1 MGRHE
6 NDGRF
11 QPGSGHGGPY
21 GRVVEGRAAGP
32 GRLVMQ
38 RSGIAVARV
47 VNGSGVSE
55 WTDGIADRDKTPNL
69 SAEGVLTLARKLA
82 GLQQPLV
89 LPDQLPPLLSEV
101 HEGAAAFPSPSAEVA
116 AADLRHPDRAGYFC

>member
-11 QPGSGHGGPY
+11 QPGSGHGRPY

-69 SAEGVLTLARKLA
+69 SAEGVLTLVWTLA
-82 GLQQPLV
+82 GL
-89 LPDQLPPLLSEV
+89 
-101 HEGAAAFPSPSAEVA
+101 H
-116 AADLRHPDRAGYFC
+116 